1 MVCRYHFLTMPEIPD
16 ADTQKI
22 LDDMKKDGLEV
33 PGAVKPEEAEAKAKA
48 EAEEKAQSEA
58 KAKEEADKKAK
69 EEAEA
74 KAKAEAEAGSKSD
87 KDEDDDDKEGRKVLF
102 IPVGQVKAEKKALE
116 NKLKGEFQTQIDG
129 LKTTITDLTTKLGSG
144 VKTTGEKTEIKQEIT
159 DEVKKVAEKWGV
171 EPEMVLEII
180 ALVPK
185 PAEVKPT
192 DTMSDEDKETLKK
205 QRERDEAEH
214 QTNLFNTEFV
224 GSDEKPGV
232 ANNEEIKKLVE
243 DRGYTLE
250 QAKAKLYDFVFS
262 TAGEA
267 YAKIPLSEILQMKLS
282 TLLPQ
287 KKKSAESGRGGT
299 GSGAGGKSDKKGIP
313 TKEEMDAMSDEE
325 FLKQSNELGKGS
337 GMEIRRVGSSTK

>member
-1 MVCRYHFLTMPEIPD
+1 MVCQYHFLTMPETPD

-22 LDDMKKDGLEV
+22 LDDMKKDGLEI
-33 PGAVKPEEAEAKAKA
+33 PGANAGEAEAKAKA

-87 KDEDDDDKEGRKVLF
+87 EDEDDDEKEGRKVLF

-180 ALVPK
+180 ALAK
-185 PAEVKPT
+185 PAESKPT
-192 DTMSDEDKETLKK
+192 DSMTEEDKETLRKS
-205 QRERDEAEH
+205 RERDETEH

-299 GSGAGGKSDKKGIP
+299 GSGADGKSDKKGIP

-337 GMEIRRVGSSTK
+337 GMEIRRVGSGSK

>member
-1 MVCRYHFLTMPEIPD
+1 
-16 ADTQKI
+16 
-22 LDDMKKDGLEV
+22 MKKDGLEV

-87 KDEDDDDKEGRKVLF
+87 KDEDDDEGRKVLF

-129 LKTTITDLTTKLGSG
+129 LKTTITDLTTKLDG
-144 VKTTGEKTEIKQEIT
+144 VKPSEKKEIKQEIT

-180 ALVPK
+180 ALAK
-185 PAEVKPT
+185 PAESKPT
-192 DTMSDEDKETLKK
+192 DSMTEEDKETLRKS
-205 QRERDEAEH
+205 RERDETEH

-250 QAKAKLYDFVFS
+250 EAKAKLYHFVFS

-337 GMEIRRVGSSTK
+337 GMEIRRVGSGSK

>member
-1 MVCRYHFLTMPEIPD
+1 
-16 ADTQKI
+16 
-22 LDDMKKDGLEV
+22 MKKDGLEV
-33 PGAVKPEEAEAKAKA
+33 PGAEKPEEAEAKAKA
-48 EAEEKAQSEA
+48 EAEEKAKSEA

-69 EEAEA
+69 DEAEA

-87 KDEDDDDKEGRKVLF
+87 EDKDDDEKEGRKVLF

-144 VKTTGEKTEIKQEIT
+144 GNTAGEKKEIKQEIT

-185 PAEVKPT
+185 PAAPEKES
-192 DTMSDEDKETLKK
+192 MSDEDKETLKK

-250 QAKAKLYDFVFS
+250 EAKAKLYHFVFS

-287 KKKSAESGRGGT
+287 KKKSAENGRGGT
-299 GSGAGGKSDKKGIP
+299 ATNAGKKSDNKGVP
-313 TKEEMDAMSDEE
+313 TKEEMDNMSDDE
-325 FLKQSNELGKGS
+325 FLKQSNDLGKGS
-337 GMEIRRVGSSTK
+337 GLEIRRVGYK